1 MTVHIQSEDEV
12 AAADLTDPRCL
23 PSFDAV
29 SLLLEIR
36 EDVIRLLSERP
47 EDEALRHR
55 VEQTYWE
62 IRKRFD
68 ELGVP
73 VELFDALGD
82 PIAAAPPWQDSRI
95 AASYV

>member
-12 AAADLTDPRCL
+12 AAAELTDPRCL

-29 SLLLEIR
+29 SVLLEIR

-55 VEQTYWE
+55 VERTYWE
-62 IRKRFD
+62 IRKRFY
-68 ELGVP
+68 ELGVRD
-73 VELFDALGD
+73 ELIDALGD
-82 PIAAAPPWQDSRI
+82 PIAAASPWPHSRV
-95 AASYV
+95 ATVCS